1 MTMKLIRFTALILLM
16 FLATCTLA
24 AKEPASKHPDYTSEF
39 ERLNQ
44 YLADTGQFS
53 GTAILSINGKPIAT
67 FADGQFNDDGKPI
80 TLETPF
86 NIGSVGKLVT
96 LAVVLQQVEQG
107 TISLDS
113 TIESIWP
120 ESKLEHADKIT
131 IRHLLSHTS
140 GYGDYFSSENYSL
153 AQSTVDD
160 FIELIRQEGT
170 DFSPP
175 GSDMSY
181 SNKAFWILAKLIEL
195 KDPQGR
201 NWNVIVDQEVA
212 DPLNIKFHR
221 FQPDADISERPN
233 AYYQNILGKLSP
245 VPATEDPRPG
255 PDGGLYMTAG
265 DLQKFHQG
273 LLNGKLISP
282 TLLKASIQ
290 PITHFETMGCDVGL
304 VWELCQIN
312 DIKAVTKGGTT
323 TGGGAMVASWQT
335 GGAQISLVMLSNY
348 HNAPMM
354 NFAGIAKELS
364 DENAFVAPDEHP
376 TQWLFQQVKN
386 DGLSKILAH
395 PRLWYEQKAPLS
407 SHLTL
412 ILFSMH
418 IAKQGYLQE
427 AQQLLTMQLEVM
439 PENKLTQKFLQRISK
454 RLEDKK
460 ANQLNEAVA
469 QLWAALSHQANGSP
483 DIQALK
489 VLLHDNAVISG
500 IRQES
505 NQSELSQ
512 LSKSEFLSRI
522 DKVNPYSFTEIELD
536 RKTYLYNNWA
546 SVQSIAL
553 SERSQDGKTDAYK
566 GINSIQLAY
575 DGKDWKIISLFYTL
589 ETQLPMELEPLEQN
603 PDQKP

>member
-1 MTMKLIRFTALILLM
+1 M
-16 FLATCTLA
+16 FFATCSLA
-24 AKEPASKHPDYTSEF
+24 AKEQASKHPDYASEF
-39 ERLNQ
+39 IHLNQ
-44 YLADTGQFS
+44 YLAETGQFS

-67 FADGQFNDDGKPI
+67 FADGQFNDDGKRI

-96 LAVVLQQVEQG
+96 LAVVLQHVEQG
-107 TISLDS
+107 TLSLAS

-120 ESKLEHADKIT
+120 ESKLENADQIT

-140 GYGDYFSSENYSL
+140 GYGDYFSSDNYSL
-153 AQSTVDD
+153 TQSTIDD
-160 FIELIRQEGT
+160 FIQLIRQEGT

-175 GSDMSY
+175 GADMIY
-181 SNKAFWILAKLIEL
+181 SNKAFWILAKLIEIN
-195 KDPQGR
+195 DPQGR
-201 NWNVIVDQEVA
+201 NWDVIVDQDVA
-212 DPLNIKFHR
+212 EPLDVKFHR
-221 FQPDADISERPN
+221 FQPDADIPERPN

-245 VPATEDPRPG
+245 VPAAEDPRPG
-255 PDGGLYMTAG
+255 PDGGLYMTVG

-273 LLNGKLISP
+273 LLNGKLFSP
-282 TLLKASIQ
+282 TLLNESIQ
-290 PITHFETMGCDVGL
+290 PITHFEAMGCDVGL

-312 DIKAVTKGGTT
+312 DIKAITKGGTT

-348 HNAPMM
+348 HNAPIM
-354 NFAGIAKELS
+354 NFAGIIKELS
-364 DENAFVAPDEHP
+364 NENPFVMPDEHP
-376 TQWLFQQVKN
+376 TQWLFQQVKS
-386 DGLSKILAH
+386 GELTKILAN

-418 IAKQGYLQE
+418 IAKKGYLQE
-427 AQQLLTMQLEVM
+427 AKQLLTMQLEVT
-439 PENKLTQKFLQRISK
+439 PENKLTQKFLQHISK

-460 ANQLNEAVA
+460 TNQLNETIS

-483 DIQALK
+483 DIKVLK
-489 VLLHDNAVISG
+489 LLLHDDAVISG

-505 NQSELSQ
+505 NQAKLSQ
-512 LSKSEFLSRI
+512 LSKQEFLSRI
-522 DKVNPYSFTEIELD
+522 DKINPYSFTEIELD

-553 SERSQDGKTDAYK
+553 SERSQGKKKDAYK

-575 DGKDWKIISLFYTL
+575 DGKDWKIISLFYAL
-589 ETQLPMELEPLEQN
+589 ETQLPMELKPLEQS
-603 PDQKP
+603 

>member
-1 MTMKLIRFTALILLM
+1 MKLLQFTTLILLM
-16 FLATCTLA
+16 FLATSTFA
-24 AKEPASKHPDYTSEF
+24 AKEPASKHADYTSEF
-39 ERLNQ
+39 ERLIQ

-67 FADGQFNDDGKPI
+67 FADGQFNDDGEPI

-96 LAVVLQQVEQG
+96 LAVVLQQVELG
-107 TISLDS
+107 TMSLDS
-113 TIESIWP
+113 TIESLWP
-120 ESKLEHADKIT
+120 ASELENADKIT

-181 SNKAFWILAKLIEL
+181 SNKAFWILAKLIEI

-201 NWNVIVDQEVA
+201 NWDVIVDQEVA
-212 DPLNIKFHR
+212 EPLNIMFHR

-233 AYYQNILGKLSP
+233 AYYQNILGKLSL
-245 VPATEDPRPG
+245 VPTTEDPRPG

-282 TLLKASIQ
+282 TSLKESIQ

-312 DIKAVTKGGTT
+312 DIKAITKGGTT
-323 TGGGAMVASWQT
+323 TGGGAMVANWQT
-335 GGAQISLVMLSNY
+335 EGAQISLVMLSNY

-364 DENAFVAPDEHP
+364 NEHPFVAPDEHP
-376 TQWLFQQVKN
+376 TQWLYQQVKN
-386 DGLSKILAH
+386 DGLSEILAN
-395 PRLWYEQKAPLS
+395 PLLWYEQKAPLS

-412 ILFSMH
+412 ILFSIH

-427 AQQLLTMQLEVM
+427 AQQILTMQQEVLPNNM
-439 PENKLTQKFLQRISK
+439 LTQRFLERISK
-454 RLEDKK
+454 QLQDKK
-460 ANQLNEAVA
+460 AGQLSEAVNR
-469 QLWAALSHQANGSP
+469 LWTGLSHEANSGP
-483 DIQALK
+483 DIK
-489 VLLHDNAVISG
+489 VLNDLFHDNAVITG
-500 IRQES
+500 IRPES

-512 LSKSEFLSRI
+512 LTKSDFLTRI

-536 RKTYLYNNWA
+536 RKTYHYDNWA

-553 SERSQDGKTDAYK
+553 SERTQDGNTETFK

-575 DGKDWKIISLFYTL
+575 DGEDWKIISLFYEL
-589 ETQLPMELEPLEQN
+589 EGHLPMELQPTEESSDNQ
-603 PDQKP
+603 Q